1 MGLMGRKHLRVMALG
16 LVCFL
21 STGIPRALAQEVSEY
36 QVKAAYLYSF
46 AKFIDWPAKD
56 LEQPATFRIC
66 VLNNKPFE
74 DTLAPIVKGMAVRGH
89 SIELL
94 AVHNADEARNCHI
107 LFIGAVQNR
116 NASPLLEAIKDK
128 SVLTVGETTEFME
141 EGGMINFVVENEHVH
156 FRVNQRV
163 ASQAGLHIS
172 SRLLSVAKVVLK

>member
-1 MGLMGRKHLRVMALG
+1 MRFMTRIHRWKVMVG

-21 STGIPRALAQEVSEY
+21 AASNARVCAQEVSEY

-56 LEQPATFRIC
+56 LQQPTFRMC
-66 VLNNKPFE
+66 VLNNKAFE
-74 DTLAPIVKGMAVRGH
+74 TTLAGIVKNKAVRGH
-89 SIELL
+89 PVNVM
-94 AVHNADEARNCHI
+94 AVQNADEARNCHI
-107 LFIGAVQNR
+107 LFIGAVQNK
-116 NASPLLEAIKDK
+116 NAGPLLESIKDR

-141 EGGMINFVVENEHVH
+141 EGGMINFFLENDHVH

-163 ASQAGLHIS
+163 ASQAGLHLS